1 MTPEQLKASYGRQFA
16 LLVRMLPIVARE
28 SCFAIKGGTA
38 INLFY
43 RELPRLSVD
52 IDLTY
57 LPIANRRES
66 LDGIADALGRIGER
80 IESQHPYV
88 RVRPEAL
95 KGERRLYKLN
105 VEQGTTKIKVEA
117 STVLRGCVYPH
128 ERRAMSST
136 AGELFTRLSMQV
148 VSHADLYAGKIMASL
163 SRQHPRDLYDVHGL
177 LTNEGIDDRL
187 RAAFVVY
194 LISGNKPT
202 GEVLSPRRTDLSD
215 TYHRHLSGMLNEPIP
230 LETLYQTREAL
241 VADIV
246 GNMPDRHRQFLLR
259 FEKGEPDWDLL
270 EVPHAKTLPAVLWKM
285 HNFAKVGGEKRNRL
299 VDELE
304 AALEMRDSGVGQ
316 SRGGE
321 VARDGSAP

>member
-1 MTPEQLKASYGRQFA
+1 MPLEDSYRRQVE
-16 LLVRMLPIVARE
+16 LLVKALPSMAQE
-28 SCFAIKGGTA
+28 PCFAIKGGTA
-38 INLFY
+38 INLFV
-43 RELPRLSVD
+43 RDSMPRLSVD

-57 LPIANRRES
+57 LPVFDRDES
-66 LDGIADALGRIGER
+66 LQGIDSALHRIASQ
-80 IESQHPYV
+80 IEVALPSV
-88 RVRPEAL
+88 RVAVRNH
-95 KGERRLYKLN
+95 K
-105 VEQGTTKIKVEA
+105 VWMSDGTTQIKAEA
-117 STVLRGCVYPH
+117 SPVLRGCVYEPR
-128 ERRAMSST
+128 EMSVSNVVEEEFGGAT
-136 AGELFTRLSMQV
+136 MQV
-148 VSHADLYAGKIMASL
+148 VSFPDLYAGKIMASMT
-163 SRQHPRDLYDVHGL
+163 RQHPRDLYDVHGL

-215 TYHRHLSGMLNEPIP
+215 TYHRHLSGMLNEPVP

-246 GNMPDRHRQFLLR
+246 GNMPERHRQFLLR

-285 HNFAKVGGEKRNRL
+285 HNFAKVGGEKRDRL